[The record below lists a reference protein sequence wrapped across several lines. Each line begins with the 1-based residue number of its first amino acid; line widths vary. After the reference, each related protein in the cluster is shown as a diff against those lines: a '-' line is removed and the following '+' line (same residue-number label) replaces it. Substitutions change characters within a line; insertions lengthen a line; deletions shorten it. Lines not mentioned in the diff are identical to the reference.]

1 MSGRGAPALTS
12 SVRLNQ
18 GVEIPVLGLGTYQ
31 TPPGPTTRNAVA
43 WALEAGY
50 RHIDTAALY
59 ANEAEVGEAV
69 RASGLRR
76 DEVFVTTKLWHSD
89 HGFESSQAAAR
100 KSLERLGLGYID
112 LYLIHWPRANT
123 PADRLASW
131 RGLEKLQQE
140 GVCRAIGVSN
150 YTVRHLE
157 ELAGEAD
164 VAPAVDQI
172 ELHPFVFDPALLE
185 YVQRHGIRLEAW
197 APLTRGR
204 QFDHPEVRAVA
215 DAHRKT
221 PAQVLIRW
229 GLDHGFIEV
238 PKSTHRER
246 IVENSQV
253 FDFHL
258 TTEELARLD
267 ALADGSRVGLWNPA
281 EIP

>member
-1 MSGRGAPALTS
+1 M
-12 SVRLNQ
+12 
-18 GVEIPVLGLGTYQ
+18 
-31 TPPGPTTRNAVA
+31 
-43 WALEAGY
+43 
-50 RHIDTAALY
+50 Y
-59 ANEAEVGEAV
+59 ANEEDVGAAV
-69 RASGLRR
+69 RASGIPR
-76 DEVFVTTKLWHSD
+76 EEIVVTSKLWHTD
-89 HGFESSQAAAR
+89 HGYARALEAGR
-100 KSLERLGLGYID
+100 KSHDRLGLGTID

-229 GLDHGFIEV
+229 GLDHGFIEI